1 LSLWTL
7 EIMTWNMLD
16 TSSRL
21 EMSVDNDELVP
32 DLRLTQLVLAQD
44 QRAEVSL
51 SPPLTSPVSTVLTRV
66 SLTDCLM
73 EDMLPR

>member
-1 LSLWTL
+1 MWKML
-7 EIMTWNMLD
+7 E
-16 TSSRL
+16 TSWRL

-44 QRAEVSL
+44 HRAEVSL